1 MFRQVSIALSMA
13 FATIPAWAAQ
23 ASLGCTT
30 AQTECSAYAPVDG
43 LKMYYEIH
51 GSGYPLVLIHGG
63 GSTIYTSFGR
73 ILPALARSHQVIAV
87 ELQAHGHTNDRDA
100 PETFAQDADDVAELL
115 RQLDVTQADVFGFSN
130 GGQTAMD
137 IYLRHPER
145 VHRLV
150 LASMFYKRDGAPAAF
165 WAGMAKAKFSDMP
178 QLYKDAYLKINPDPA
193 ALLNMF
199 KRDSQRMQTFQDWK
213 ESDVKSI
220 QAPTL
225 VVVGDRDLVR
235 PEHAVEMYRLLPH
248 ARLAI
253 MPGIHG
259 GYMGEA
265 LSPDPDSQVPTL
277 FVAMLDEFL
286 AAPPGGESAGQ
297 K

>member
-1 MFRQVSIALSMA
+1 MFKKSCIAMFMA
-13 FATIPAWAAQ
+13 LAATAYGQ
-23 ASLGCTT
+23 APLECTT
-30 AQTECSAYAPVDG
+30 AQSACTGYAPVNG

-51 GSGYPLVLIHGG
+51 GSGSPLVLLHGG

-73 ILPALARSHQVIAV
+73 ILPALAKSHQVIAV
-87 ELQAHGHTNDRDA
+87 ELQAHGHTSDRDA
-100 PETFAQDADDVAELL
+100 PETFAQDADDVVELL
-115 RQLDVTQADVFGFSN
+115 RQLDVSQADIFGFSN

-137 IYLRHPER
+137 IYLRHPQR
-145 VHRLV
+145 VRKLV

-165 WAGMAKAKFSDMP
+165 WAGMAKAKLSDMP
-178 QLYKDAYLKINPDPA
+178 QLYKDAYLKINPDLP

-199 KRDSQRMQTFQDWK
+199 NRDAQRMQTFKDWK
-213 ESDVKSI
+213 ESDVRSI

-225 VVVGDRDLVR
+225 VVIGDRDLIR

-248 ARLAI
+248 GRLAI
-253 MPGIHG
+253 LPGIHG

-265 LSPDPDSQVPTL
+265 LSPDPDSQVLAL

-286 AAPPGGESAGQ
+286 AAPGDGQPAGQ